1 MVSPLCLS
9 VQLLYHFKNYL
20 YYFDQFGV
28 TCNVNCF
35 FDLGYFFCL
44 DLSRVA
50 PPLNNSK
57 RYSIQV
63 NCVGGNQGGPEV
75 LKMTRGW

>member
-1 MVSPLCLS
+1 MARPYLGRGGALVLLDILDPLERILMVSPLCLS

-50 PPLNNSK
+50 PPA
-57 RYSIQV
+57 
-63 NCVGGNQGGPEV
+63 E
-75 LKMTRGW
+75 